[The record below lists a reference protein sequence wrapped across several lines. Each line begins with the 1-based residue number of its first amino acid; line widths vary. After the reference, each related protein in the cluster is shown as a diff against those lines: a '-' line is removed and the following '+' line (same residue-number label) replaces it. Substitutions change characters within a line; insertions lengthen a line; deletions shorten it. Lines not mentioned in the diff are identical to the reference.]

1 MRIAIITVF
10 LCFATLLKVPVLIG
24 AEVDEKFRQENRI
37 FLDSDLDCDGQ
48 DELISLMKNI
58 HEKLKIYYKEGEDY
72 KPVECEDDLNL
83 SDEIQDSFT
92 RFFVIDSKDC
102 KNIVLVTSIWKYLEG
117 KSYGLGNAIII
128 YRFKNKKLNI
138 IKRYISEYD
147 FEKEAKDIPETPLT
161 RYPIEVVLKSNN
173 NDSILIQGYEY
184 LYLIDDSGELLNLK
198 KKVIPNKRIAAFNY
212 DKKNIKILLKDGNKF
227 NYYLWDINT
236 DKLGEPIS
244 PIFKR
249 TDDIIFENDKLIFNA
264 RKNGK
269 KGKVIYSIK
278 NDKMTKESEVYEK

>member
-1 MRIAIITVF
+1 MKRAIITVLF
-10 LCFATLLKVPVLIG
+10 CFVVLLKVPGFIG
-24 AEVDEKFRQENRI
+24 AEVDDKFRQENRI

-102 KNIVLVTSIWKYLEG
+102 KNIILVTSIWKYLEG
-117 KSYGLGNAIII
+117 KSYGLGNAIVV

-147 FEKEAKDIPETPLT
+147 FEKPAKDIPETPLT
-161 RYPIEVVLKSNN
+161 RNPIEVVIKSGN

-184 LYLIDDSGELLNLK
+184 LYLINGSGELLNLK
-198 KKVIPNKRIAAFNY
+198 KKVIPNKMISAFNY
-212 DKKNIKILLKDGNKF
+212 DKTNMKILLKDGNKF
-227 NYYLWDINT
+227 NYYLWDINN

-244 PIFKR
+244 PIFNR
-249 TDDIIFENDKLIFNA
+249 TDSIKMENDKLIFNA
-264 RKNGK
+264 RKKGK

-278 NDKMTKESEVYEK
+278 NDKITKESEVYEE